1 MIGTLIGRQDI
12 AAALNITVEQVRK
25 SLEVRKD
32 FPRPVLRLSRKTVRW
47 REEDVRLWLERER
60 QRA

>member
-25 SLEVRKD
+25 SLEVRQD

-47 REEDVRLWLERER
+47 REEDVRRWLERER
-60 QRA
+60 QKA

>member
-1 MIGTLIGRQDI
+1 MTGPMLSRDDI
-12 AAALNITVEQVRK
+12 ANALRLTKEQVRK
-25 SLEVRKD
+25 VVETRPD

-47 REEDVRLWLERER
+47 LEADVLRWLERER

>member
-1 MIGTLIGRQDI
+1 MLIDRDHIATLLGMTRAQVRR
-12 AAALNITVEQVRK
+12 TVEPR
-25 SLEVRKD
+25 ED

-47 REEDVRLWLERER
+47 AEEDVRRWLQQQR

>member
-25 SLEVRKD
+25 SLEPRQD

-60 QRA
+60 MRA